1 MSPGISRLSALL
13 DAFSGPFKVWYPLQ
27 DTAARYGSPWIFLKT
42 LVPLKS
48 PLSES
53 ALSIVYFLPSIPSP
67 QIQRDRCF
75 EHIKAKEVYIIPRN
89 SIVNNILF
97 TFSIVQNAKLYYR
110 KRLKANIRH
119 ARAASPESREFQS
132 TYTFTGKISPINDEP
147 SFAHGRRTAIWAAFQ
162 FASNYR
168 MDRKIPWI

>member
-1 MSPGISRLSALL
+1 M
-13 DAFSGPFKVWYPLQ
+13 
-27 DTAARYGSPWIFLKT
+27 
-42 LVPLKS
+42 KS

-97 TFSIVQNAKLYYR
+97 TF
-110 KRLKANIRH
+110 
-119 ARAASPESREFQS
+119 
-132 TYTFTGKISPINDEP
+132 TGKISPINDEP

-168 MDRKIPWI
+168 MDRKIP